1 MSTLVT
7 HKILVNSQNII
18 NIRQEID
25 MQSDFRKYRAHKDNA
40 KKRNVPFLLSF
51 EEWWDIW
58 QKSGHYDERGNKKGQ
73 YCMSRYN
80 DIGAYQLGN
89 VFIQLHSDNVTQAWS
104 GKKHSHEAK
113 EKISTNHI
121 GMLGKT
127 QSQETKEKIGL
138 AHKGKIVSEETRM
151 KQRLAKLGTKRGSYS
166 KKVEV

>member
-1 MSTLVT
+1 
-7 HKILVNSQNII
+7 
-18 NIRQEID
+18 

-51 EEWWDIW
+51 YEWMDIW
-58 QKSGHYDERGNKKGQ
+58 QKSGHYSERGNKKGQ

-80 DIGAYQLGN
+80 DIGAYQIGN
-89 VFIQLHSDNVTQAWS
+89 VFIQLHSDNVNQAWS
-104 GKKHSHEAK
+104 GRKHSDETK
-113 EKISTNHI
+113 EKISINHI

-127 QSQETKEKIGL
+127 QSQKTKEKIGL

-151 KQRLAKLGTKRGSYS
+151 KQRLAKLGKKRGSYL